1 MSAMLTL
8 FCNLLENPRAESA
21 ARDTQLLAVTEH
33 TTERVFLRQISR
45 ADKAAHLQA
54 ITGFISSLRD
64 LAQQAVRQ
72 ATKETRPS

>member
-64 LAQQAVRQ
+64 LAQQAVHQ
-72 ATKETRPS
+72 ATNDTGPS